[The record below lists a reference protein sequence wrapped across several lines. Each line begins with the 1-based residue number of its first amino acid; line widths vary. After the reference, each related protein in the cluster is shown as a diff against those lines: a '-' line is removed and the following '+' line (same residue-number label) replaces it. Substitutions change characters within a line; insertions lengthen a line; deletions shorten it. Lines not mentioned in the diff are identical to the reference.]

1 MRTLIA
7 LFLVLMASIAC
18 ASPCDGID
26 RSLTPAQSAALAPI
40 ISEQRQAKSVEVL
53 QSYRYESWSIIYIDT
68 PEADRAFLLSP
79 IGIKEP
85 GMIGVM
91 EPVLGS

>member
-1 MRTLIA
+1 MPFPDAYGQDILRAKGATNY
-7 LFLVLMASIAC
+7 
-18 ASPCDGID
+18 GI
-26 RSLTPAQSAALAPI
+26 SAALTRIATAI
-40 ISEQRQAKSVEVL
+40 LRDEHAVL
-53 QSYRYESWSIIYIDT
+53 TVST
-68 PEADRAFLLSP
+68 LVPETMDLVSP

>member
-1 MRTLIA
+1 MPVDTDAVRRARAESDVIMGDIMKKPVS
-7 LFLVLMASIAC
+7 LV
-18 ASPCDGID
+18 
-26 RSLTPAQSAALAPI
+26 
-40 ISEQRQAKSVEVL
+40 
-53 QSYRYESWSIIYIDT
+53 
-68 PEADRAFLLSP
+68 SP

>member
-1 MRTLIA
+1 VRLDRDRIEVTFCDLND
-7 LFLVLMASIAC
+7 AS
-18 ASPCDGID
+18 G
-26 RSLTPAQSAALAPI
+26 SAGGA
-40 ISEQRQAKSVEVL
+40 
-53 QSYRYESWSIIYIDT
+53 IY
-68 PEADRAFLLSP
+68 PMSP

>member
-1 MRTLIA
+1 MHGHGRDHRLDGGIQFRETEE
-7 LFLVLMASIAC
+7 LVVTQ
-18 ASPCDGID
+18 P
-26 RSLTPAQSAALAPI
+26 
-40 ISEQRQAKSVEVL
+40 V
-53 QSYRYESWSIIYIDT
+53 
-68 PEADRAFLLSP
+68 SP